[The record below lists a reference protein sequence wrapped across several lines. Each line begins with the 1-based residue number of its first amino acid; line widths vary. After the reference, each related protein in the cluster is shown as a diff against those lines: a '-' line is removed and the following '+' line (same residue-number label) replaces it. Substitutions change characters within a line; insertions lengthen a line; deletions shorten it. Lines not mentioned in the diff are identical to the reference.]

1 MAKPV
6 AAAAAVACA
15 LLAGCVGQPSGGPA
29 GTGPTGTGPA
39 GTAAASGTATQTASA
54 TSAPSSATPA
64 PDTDETAPP
73 QNGDRVISSVLRQ
86 DWGVPATGSPWSIAH
101 EVHPPIAQPPEPALP
116 YLYSIGVGAHPTGE
130 SRPYDQI
137 SFRFKGAFPGYT
149 VEYVPALVQDGSGA
163 TIPLPGTAAVLRVRF
178 NPAQAHTDDGTAS
191 TIVSAPPAAVGYPAI
206 ASYAGAGDF
215 EGYVTYGVG
224 VGVGRAGAAGQSQV
238 RVVEVEKVEQGQHLY
253 VVAVQVDRTPWTG

>member
-1 MAKPV
+1 MGTRMAKPV
-6 AAAAAVACA
+6 AAAAAVACV
-15 LLAGCVGQPSGGPA
+15 LLAGCVGQPSGGQS
-29 GTGPTGTGPA
+29 
-39 GTAAASGTATQTASA
+39 GTASTSGAATQTATASQSA
-54 TSAPSSATPA
+54 TATSSPSSATPS

-73 QNGDRVISSVLRQ
+73 QNGDRVISSVVRQ
-86 DWGVPATGSPWSIAH
+86 DWGVPETGSPWSIAH
-101 EVHPPIAQPPEPALP
+101 EVHPPIAQPPEPGLP

-163 TIPLPGTAAVLRVRF
+163 TIPMPGTAAVLRVRF
-178 NPAQAHTDDGTAS
+178 NPAQAHTEDGTAS
-191 TIVSAPPAAVGYPAI
+191 TIVSAPPGAVGYPAI

-224 VGVGRAGAAGQSQV
+224 VGRAGAAGQSQV
-238 RVVEVEKVEQGQHLY
+238 RVIEVEKIEQGQHLY